1 MRGSRLRPAGTLGSV
16 WQKVPDTV
24 SEKVARSFKYQH
36 VAMTAA
42 NIWVKPNFNHA
53 LFALAFFSRRQ
64 DRELLGAISLGI
76 LEKLNRTIPLRLQSS
91 AAEYNAHE
99 FRAIPI
105 LPGEQLASQAQSSR

>member
-24 SEKVARSFKYQH
+24 SGKVARSFKYQH

-64 DRELLGAISLGI
+64 DRELLGAISRGL
-76 LEKLNRTIPLRLQSS
+76 LDCPRRV
-91 AAEYNAHE
+91 
-99 FRAIPI
+99 
-105 LPGEQLASQAQSSR
+105 